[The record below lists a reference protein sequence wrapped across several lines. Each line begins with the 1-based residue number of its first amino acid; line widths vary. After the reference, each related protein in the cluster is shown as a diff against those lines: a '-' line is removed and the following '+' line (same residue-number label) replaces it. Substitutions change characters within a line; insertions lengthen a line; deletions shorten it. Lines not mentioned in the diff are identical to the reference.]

1 MNSKKYSIWFL
12 TVSLVIIVLLAG
24 AYQLSYYAAVD
35 RQKEEIESELKQD
48 SAQTTEGRAE
58 KNAGYYLMQ
67 RDGFVIVCLQDK
79 KTVYEYTSI
88 EVTELPVT
96 LQNEIKNGKYVESL
110 QELYGFLENYSS

>member
-24 AYQLSYYAAVD
+24 AYQLSYYA
-35 RQKEEIESELKQD
+35 ESELKQNPV
-48 SAQTTEGRAE
+48 QTTEGSAE

-67 RDGFVIVCLQDK
+67 REGFVIVCLQDK

>member
-12 TVSLVIIVLLAG
+12 TAALVIMVLLAG

-35 RQKEEIESELKQD
+35 RREEEMESDLRRDDVQM
-48 SAQTTEGRAE
+48 TEGSAE
-58 KNAGYYLMQ
+58 KNDGYYLMQ

-96 LQNEIKNGKYVESL
+96 LQNEIKNGKYVDSL
-110 QELYGFLENYSS
+110 KEVYGFLENYSS

>member
-12 TVSLVIIVLLAG
+12 TASLVIMILLAG

-35 RQKEEIESELKQD
+35 RQEEEIESDLKQD
-48 SAQTTEGRAE
+48 TAQMTEGSAE
-58 KNAGYYLMQ
+58 KNDGYYLMQ
-67 RDGFVIVCLQDK
+67 KDGFVIVCLQDK

-88 EVTELPVT
+88 EVTELPVI
-96 LQNEIKNGKYVESL
+96 LQNEVKNGKYVESL

>member
-12 TVSLVIIVLLAG
+12 TASLVIIVLLAG

-35 RQKEEIESELKQD
+35 RQKEENASDLKQD

-88 EVTELPVT
+88 EVTERPIT
-96 LQNEIKNGKYVESL
+96 LQNENKNGK
-110 QELYGFLENYSS
+110 